1 MNLYLRLLYYVK
13 PYLPRLII
21 AGLCTILAAAGNLYV
36 PWIIKDV
43 IDRVLAEK
51 DAMMLNTISL
61 GIIVVFFL
69 RGIFF
74 YGQTYLMAYAGQRVI
89 IDIRLAVYRQLQRL
103 SLSFYEKRKTG
114 TIMSYVTNDVGAL
127 QGALIDNVIE
137 LLTEGFVLLGSI
149 IAMIYLDW
157 KLTLFTFSTFPLVLI
172 VIDYFGKKI
181 RSSGSLIQERTADIT
196 SILQESISSARI
208 IKSFVREDYEIKRF
222 DRENVLNF
230 KASIKN
236 SQQMAAL
243 TPTIEFVAALG
254 VTAIIWCGGREVIS
268 GVLTPGS
275 LIAFLVYAV
284 NISNPIKRLSR
295 VYGNIQRA
303 LAAAQRV
310 FDILDLQPE
319 IQEIADAKPLPYIKG
334 DVRFENVSFS
344 YNPNEPVLTE
354 LSFANKA
361 GQMVAIVG
369 PSGAGKSTIAN
380 LLPRFYDITAGKIFI
395 DDLDIKSVTL
405 DSLREQ
411 IGIVPQETMLFN
423 GTVYDNIRYG
433 NLQATREE
441 IEQAAR
447 DANAEKF
454 ILQLPA
460 GYETMLGDRGVNLS
474 GGQRQRIAIARA
486 ILKNPRILILDEATS
501 ALDTESEHV
510 VQEALD
516 RLMVG
521 RTSFV
526 IAHRLTTIQRADMIL
541 VLDKGKLVE
550 TGTHE
555 QLLDKGG
562 LYARL
567 HQVQFAEKHA

>member
-254 VTAIIWCGGREVIS
+254 VTAIIWYGGREVIS

>member
-51 DAMMLNTISL
+51 DAMMLNNISL

-254 VTAIIWCGGREVIS
+254 VTAIIWYGGREVIS

-354 LSFANKA
+354 LSFANQA